1 MAKLLGWVLILLGL
15 ALIVLN
21 LLKINLPLISQFN
34 ILWTIVIG
42 LILIVTGFLFLKQMK
57 RGKQLGEEVPIYQG
71 EKIVGYRRK

>member
-1 MAKLLGWVLILLGL
+1 MARLLGWIWMLLGL
-15 ALIVLN
+15 VLIVLN

-42 LILIVTGFLFLKQMK
+42 LILIAAGFLFLKQRK
-57 RGKQLGEEVPIYQG
+57 KGKQLWEEVPIYQG